1 MALTYGFYN
10 SVDSDRTYDAQQ
22 MGQIFK
28 GIITDGIFKDVGEAL
43 RVTADGTSMQVK
55 VGTGRCWFEDTWT
68 DNSSTMVLNVDDSD
82 ALYERRDLVCVEV
95 NKRVS
100 DRKNDIK
107 IIKGSPDE
115 NPTDPSLQ
123 TVSGIFLYP
132 IARVNVRAGVSKIS
146 LGDVVDLRGGG
157 KAPWITGPLKTI
169 DMLSTMDM
177 ANDQWS
183 IFFKSKQDIVN
194 SDSKEM
200 MSNLKDDFSSW
211 FDEVKGSLDANYVT
225 ALAGK
230 VIELEHRLGYSE
242 TGNIIYDDLEDQSGN
257 SITDSNNRNIQGKII
272 YVRI

>member
-10 SVDSDRTYDAQQ
+10 SIDSDRTYDAQQ

-68 DNSSTMVLNVDDSD
+68 DNSSTMVLNVDASD
-82 ALYERRDLVCVEV
+82 ALYGRQDLVCVEV

-100 DRKNDIK
+100 DRKNNIK
-107 IIKGSPDE
+107 IIKGSPNE
-115 NPTDPSLQ
+115 NPTDPLMQ

-132 IARVNVRAGVSKIS
+132 IARINVRAGVSNIS
-146 LGDVVDLRGGG
+146 LGDVVDLRGVG
-157 KAPWITGPLKTI
+157 KAPWITGPLETI

-183 IFFKSKQDIVN
+183 NFFKSKQDLVN
-194 SDSKEM
+194 SDSKKM
-200 MSNLKDDFSSW
+200 MSDLRDDFYTW
-211 FDEVKGSLDANYVT
+211 FDEVKGSLDANHVA

-242 TGNIIYDDLEDQSGN
+242 TGNIVYDDLEDQSGN

>member
-10 SVDSDRTYDAQQ
+10 SIDSDRTYDAQQ

-68 DNSSTMVLNVDDSD
+68 DNSSTMALNVDASD
-82 ALYERRDLVCVEV
+82 ALYGRRDLVCVEV

-100 DRKNDIK
+100 DRKNNIK
-107 IIKGSPDE
+107 IIKGSPNE
-115 NPTDPSLQ
+115 NPTDPLMQ

-132 IARVNVRAGVSKIS
+132 IARINVRAGVSKIS
-146 LGDVVDLRGGG
+146 LGDVVDLRGIG

-183 IFFKSKQDIVN
+183 NFFKSKQDLVN
-194 SDSKEM
+194 SDSKKM
-200 MSNLKDDFSSW
+200 MSDLKDDFSTW
-211 FDEVKGSLDANYVT
+211 FDEIKGSLDANHVV

-242 TGNIIYDDLEDQSGN
+242 TGNIVYDDLEDQSGN

>member
-10 SVDSDRTYDAQQ
+10 SIDSDRTYDAQQ

-68 DNSSTMVLNVDDSD
+68 DNSSTMVLNVDASD
-82 ALYERRDLVCVEV
+82 ALYGRRDLVCVEV

-100 DRKNDIK
+100 DRKNNIK
-107 IIKGSPDE
+107 IIKGSPNE
-115 NPTDPSLQ
+115 NPTDPLIQ

-132 IARVNVRAGVSKIS
+132 IARINVRAGISKIS
-146 LGDVVDLRGGG
+146 LGDVVDLRGIG
-157 KAPWITGPLKTI
+157 KAPWITGPLETI

-183 IFFKSKQDIVN
+183 NFFKSKQDLVN
-194 SDSKEM
+194 SDSKKM
-200 MSNLKDDFSSW
+200 MSDLKDDFSTW
-211 FDEVKGSLDANYVT
+211 FEEVKGSLDANHVT

-242 TGNIIYDDLEDQSGN
+242 TGNIVYDDLEDQSGN

>member
-68 DNSSTMVLNVDDSD
+68 DNSSTMFLDVDASD

-107 IIKGSPDE
+107 IIKGIPNE

-146 LGDVVDLRGGG
+146 LGDVVDLRGVG
-157 KAPWITGPLKTI
+157 KAPWITGPLETI

-183 IFFKSKQDIVN
+183 NFFKSKQDIVN